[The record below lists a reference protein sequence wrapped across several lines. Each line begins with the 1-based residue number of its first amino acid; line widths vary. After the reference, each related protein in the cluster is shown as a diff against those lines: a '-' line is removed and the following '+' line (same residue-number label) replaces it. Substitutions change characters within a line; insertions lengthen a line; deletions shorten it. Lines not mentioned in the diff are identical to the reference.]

1 MRKIAI
7 IIMFLMA
14 VAFGVQGVEA
24 HSLKRGDVIIAK
36 CIKVYDGDT
45 LTVLYKGEKIKI
57 RLVGIDAP
65 ELQQEYGQ
73 EAKKILSMWTLN
85 NNKSQVRVIVS
96 GIDKYGR
103 VLAVVQGLGANKQWV
118 DVATMLAWSGLAWYE
133 EKYCLSSVSE
143 NCEEYRQGEIQSKQN
158 QQGLFGG
165 ISIEH
170 PSSYR
175 QRMKNKQ
182 K

>member
-1 MRKIAI
+1 MKKITI
-7 IIMFLMA
+7 LTVFLFSF
-14 VAFGVQGVEA
+14 VLGVQGVEA
-24 HSLKRGDVIIAK
+24 HNLKRGDTFIAK

-45 LTVLYKGEKIKI
+45 LTVRYKGEKIKI

-65 ELQQEYGQ
+65 ELQQEYGY
-73 EAKKILSMWTLN
+73 EAKKILSMWTIN
-85 NNKSQVRVIVS
+85 NTNSEVRVIVS
-96 GIDKYGR
+96 GVDNYGR

-175 QRMKNKQ
+175 KRMKNKQ